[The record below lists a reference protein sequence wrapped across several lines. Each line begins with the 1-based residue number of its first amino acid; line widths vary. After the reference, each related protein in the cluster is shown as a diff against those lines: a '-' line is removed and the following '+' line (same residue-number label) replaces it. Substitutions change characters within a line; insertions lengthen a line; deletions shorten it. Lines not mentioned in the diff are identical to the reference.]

1 MQTEQRIPDQA
12 PLARSVAGNVIRG
25 SLGNLIEWYD
35 WYVYAAFSIYFA
47 SVFFPSSNST
57 AQLLNTAG
65 IFAVGFLIRPL
76 GGWLLGWYAD
86 RAGRRAALTLSVT
99 MMGVGSLGIA
109 VLPGYAQIGALAPI
123 LLVAA
128 RLLQGLS
135 LGGEYGTSATYLSE
149 VATPHRRGFYSS
161 FQYVTLTSGQL
172 LALGVQIVLQQILT
186 PEQMHDWGWRIAFA
200 IGAVA
205 AVTVMRLR
213 RTMDESQNY
222 KLAVEANS
230 ERGSLRILL
239 SYPRECLTVVGLT
252 LGGTIAFYT
261 FTTYMQKFMINTTGL
276 PKEQV
281 TWINFVAL
289 VIFVGLQPLVG
300 AFSDKIGRRP
310 VLIAFGI
317 GATSCTVP
325 LLTAVSH
332 AGSALSAF
340 GLMLMGLVIVSGY
353 TSINAVLA
361 DVAERDRATGPAE
374 TAPVAALPR
383 HRRRCGP
390 DGAVARVYENYLQV
404 IVRDSASIRRVD
416 DLRGLRVSIG
426 PAGSGAAATSEV
438 LFEAAGLGGQVDMR
452 RYRLH
457 DGVARL
463 ADGGIEALVWSGGVP
478 TPAISE
484 LDATV
489 PVRMLDIGELA
500 VPMTDISGYPYLTRG
515 VPAGEYAPPGL
526 RSIGVPN
533 LLLCRPDI
541 ADDVIA
547 AVVDVLA
554 TDAPQLVPPSVRGLQ
569 YLDPPSM
576 IQTGLV
582 PLHPGAIRQYRK
594 LHG

>member
-1 MQTEQRIPDQA
+1 MQSQQGVSTEA
-12 PLARSVAGNVIRG
+12 PRARSVAGNVIRG

-99 MMGVGSLGIA
+99 MMGIGSLGIA

-123 LLVAA
+123 LLVTA

-186 PEQMHDWGWRIAFA
+186 PEQMHDWGWRIAFV

-205 AVTVMRLR
+205 AVTVMWLR
-213 RTMDESQNY
+213 RTMDESENY
-222 KLAVEANS
+222 KLAVESNT

-239 SYPRECLTVVGLT
+239 RYPRECLTVVGLT

-317 GATSCTVP
+317 GATVCTVP

-332 AGSALSAF
+332 AGSGLSAF
-340 GLMLMGLVIVSGY
+340 GLMLVGLVIVSGY
-353 TSINAVLA
+353 TSINAVVKAELFPA
-361 DVAERDRATGPAE
+361 RIRALGVGLPYALTVAIFGGTTEYVALWLKNIGHENWFFCYVAG
-374 TAPVAALPR
+374 AALISLL
-383 HRRRCGP
+383 
-390 DGAVARVYENYLQV
+390 VYVFMGESSRSSHLELET
-404 IVRDSASIRRVD
+404 R
-416 DLRGLRVSIG
+416 
-426 PAGSGAAATSEV
+426 
-438 LFEAAGLGGQVDMR
+438 
-452 RYRLH
+452 
-457 DGVARL
+457 
-463 ADGGIEALVWSGGVP
+463 
-478 TPAISE
+478 E
-484 LDATV
+484 LDADEAEGTKS
-489 PVRMLDIGELA
+489 DE
-500 VPMTDISGYPYLTRG
+500 
-515 VPAGEYAPPGL
+515 
-526 RSIGVPN
+526 
-533 LLLCRPDI
+533 
-541 ADDVIA
+541 
-547 AVVDVLA
+547 VLA
-554 TDAPQLVPPSVRGLQ
+554 KPA
-569 YLDPPSM
+569 
-576 IQTGLV
+576 
-582 PLHPGAIRQYRK
+582 
-594 LHG
+594 